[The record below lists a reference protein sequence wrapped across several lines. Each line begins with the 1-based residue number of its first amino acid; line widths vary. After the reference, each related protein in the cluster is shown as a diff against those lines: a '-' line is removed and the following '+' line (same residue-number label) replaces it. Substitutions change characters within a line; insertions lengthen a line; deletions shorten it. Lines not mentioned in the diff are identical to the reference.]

1 MADDPTRAE
10 LLLGLIEGVATR
22 PGGPLTPEA
31 IALTAKELA
40 PPPTAREIDVLLR
53 ILLPSVEPRDRDGAW
68 QLDASVV
75 EELLWP
81 RWAELARRAQT
92 RGQALARGSGV
103 GPFEDESLWRFEELR
118 ATADRVETR
127 TRRLIRDVDEHLHT
141 FEEIMVHEA
150 GSVAIAAANKREQT
164 DALLRAVLYKTH
176 WGTRKLSDA
185 RRLLGADMLLL
196 FATPVRAL
204 DLVPLDAA
212 IKVLTALDRE
222 IDHFAAELARIIAE
236 PGA

>member
-1 MADDPTRAE
+1 MVNDPTRAE
-10 LLLGLIEGVATR
+10 LLLELIERSATR
-22 PGGPLTPEA
+22 TGGALTPEA
-31 IALTAKELA
+31 IALTGQELV
-40 PPPTAREIDVLLR
+40 PPLLAREIDVLLR

-92 RGQALARGSGV
+92 RGQALSRGRGA
-103 GPFEDESLWRFEELR
+103 GPVEDESLWRFEELR

-127 TRRLIRDVDEHLHT
+127 TRRLIRDIDERLYA
-141 FEEIMVHEA
+141 FEDIMVHEA
-150 GSVAIAAANKREQT
+150 GSVAIVAANKREQT

-204 DLVPLDAA
+204 DLGPLDAA
-212 IKVLTALDRE
+212 IKALTALDLE
-222 IDHFAAELARIIAE
+222 IDHFGVELARIIAE
-236 PGA
+236 PGT